1 MRDFLA
7 MSLAELAATFAQG
20 DLTWKEEVT
29 TLARIHHL
37 ALEEDPEWTQMHTAD
52 FLGIDAPSV
61 SMTLRVARDLNHSKV
76 QNAPNL
82 LAAYSICQRLDSK
95 AQQQAMAEI
104 ASVNVWERAGYHAPK
119 VRPEVE
125 DTVLQEN
132 FLAWA
137 PNYRGEKFNF
147 IHCDFPSIP
156 IVHDGKWADLFECL
170 TLHLDNL
177 LAPAGH
183 VIFWLHPAGYEI
195 NRVCELLCEAAPSL
209 HFDPVPL
216 VWLKSDLAGTSPDPA
231 LWPRR
236 VYETA
241 LLATR
246 QDRPLVRTLANAY
259 ASPSATRLHPEAKPE
274 PMLKHFFK
282 MIVRSGTRMLDP
294 ACGAGTSLLAAE
306 ALGAD
311 YVLGLEVDPNY
322 CGLARDALRKART
335 LRSLPFAD

>member
-1 MRDFLA
+1 

-20 DLTWKEEVT
+20 DLTWKEEAT
-29 TLARIHHL
+29 ALARIHHL
-37 ALEEDPEWTQMHTAD
+37 ALGEDPEWTQMNTAD
-52 FLGIDAPSV
+52 FLNIDAPSV
-61 SMTLRVARDLNHSKV
+61 SMTLRVARDLNHPKV

-82 LAAYSICQRLDSK
+82 LAAYSICHRLDSK

-125 DTVLQEN
+125 DTVLQAN
-132 FLAWA
+132 FLEWA
-137 PNYRGEKFNF
+137 PNYRGEKFDF
-147 IHCDFPSIP
+147 IHCDFPSGP
-156 IVHDGKWADLFECL
+156 RMQSLRCDLFECL
-170 TLHLDNL
+170 TLHLDRL
-177 LAPAGH
+177 MTPAGH
-183 VIFWLHPAGYEI
+183 VLFWIRQE
-195 NRVCELLCEAAPSL
+195 CEFDVFDAFEQAAPSL
-209 HFDPVPL
+209 RADNVPL
-216 VWLKSDLAGTSPDPA
+216 VWFKSDLAGTSPDPA

-282 MIVRSGTRMLDP
+282 MIVNSGTRMLDP
-294 ACGAGTSLLAAE
+294 TCGAGTSLLAAE

-311 YVLGLEVDPNY
+311 YVLGLEIDKDY
-322 CGLARDALRKART
+322 CGFARDALRKART